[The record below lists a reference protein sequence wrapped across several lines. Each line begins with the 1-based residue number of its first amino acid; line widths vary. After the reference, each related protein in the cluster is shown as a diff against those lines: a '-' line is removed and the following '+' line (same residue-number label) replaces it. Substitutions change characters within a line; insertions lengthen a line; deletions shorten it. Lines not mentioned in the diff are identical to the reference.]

1 MKGRKSNI
9 VLIGM
14 PGSGKTTV
22 GRALAEALGAPFVD
36 CDDLIRAREGKSLEQ
51 IIEERGTDGFLAL
64 EEEVN
69 ARLSAENCVIAP
81 GGSVVYGK
89 RAMAHL
95 QEIGR
100 IVYLRLPCTEIERR
114 LSDPKGRGVA
124 MKEGYTLK
132 DLYEER
138 TPLYEK
144 YADIA
149 VDAEGKD
156 VAETVRILTERMEK

>member
-1 MKGRKSNI
+1 M
-9 VLIGM
+9 
-14 PGSGKTTV
+14 
-22 GRALAEALGAPFVD
+22 
-36 CDDLIRAREGKSLEQ
+36 
-51 IIEERGTDGFLAL
+51 
-64 EEEVN
+64 
-69 ARLSAENCVIAP
+69 
-81 GGSVVYGK
+81 
-89 RAMAHL
+89 

-100 IVYLRLPCTEIERR
+100 IVYLRLPCAEIERR